1 MKSIN
6 FSEKG
11 QPLLLDYCQFLLAGF
26 QNFTQTH
33 FANHTEK
40 WSHDQLNRLLN
51 TERIPARELW
61 RSVRNDIEF
70 DEDGYILF
78 DDTVLPKPYSKEIQS
93 VRRQWSGSEKRVI
106 QGIGLV
112 TCVYVNP
119 KTQRYWIID
128 YRIYDIDRDGKT
140 KLQHLQEMLHNA
152 CFVKDL
158 PFRVVLVDSWYAS
171 MAVLKTIQTL
181 SKVYYAP
188 LKRNRLVNDSD
199 GVAPHKRIDALTWTA
214 SELRQGK
221 RVHIRKFPRGQQ
233 VKLFRIA
240 SGTGRTEYIA
250 TNDLSQSD
258 AKATQQECRIRW
270 KIEQLHRELKQT
282 TGISKCQNRR
292 HRGQRNHIACCLWVW
307 VSLTRAARA
316 TGQTIYRLKENLYE
330 DYMRREIENPSI
342 VVNFA

>member
-1 MKSIN
+1 M
-6 FSEKG
+6 E
-11 QPLLLDYCQFLLAGF
+11 
-26 QNFTQTH
+26 
-33 FANHTEK
+33 
-40 WSHDQLNRLLN
+40 
-51 TERIPARELW
+51 
-61 RSVRNDIEF
+61 
-70 DEDGYILF
+70 
-78 DDTVLPKPYSKEIQS
+78 S

-119 KTQRYWIID
+119 KTHQYWIID
-128 YRIYDIDRDGKT
+128 YRIYDPDRDAKT

-152 CFVKDL
+152 YFVKNL

-171 MAVLKTIQTL
+171 MVVIKKIESL
-181 SKVYYAP
+181 SKIYYAP

-199 GVAPHKRIDALTWTA
+199 GVEPHKRIEDLTWTA
-214 SELRQGK
+214 SELQQGK
-221 RVHIRKFPRGQQ
+221 RVHIRKFPRGHQ

-240 SGTGRTEYIA
+240 SGTRRTEYIV

-258 AKATQQECRIRW
+258 ATMTKQECRVRW

-282 TGISKCQNRR
+282 TGISKCQSRQ

-316 TGQTIYRLKENLYE
+316 TGQTIYRLKESLYH

>member
-1 MKSIN
+1 MTNIN
-6 FSEKG
+6 LSEKR
-11 QPLLLDYCQFLLAGF
+11 QPLFLDYCQFLLAGF
-26 QNFTQTH
+26 QNFTQTY
-33 FANHTEK
+33 FADRTEK

-61 RSVRNDIEF
+61 RSVRNDIDF
-70 DEDGYILF
+70 HEDGYILF
-78 DDTVLPKPYSKEIQS
+78 DDTVLPKPDAKEIEP
-93 VRRQWSGSEKRVI
+93 VRRQCSGSEKRVI

-119 KTQRYWIID
+119 ETQRYWIID

-140 KLQHLQEMLHNA
+140 KLQHLQDMLRNA
-152 CFVKDL
+152 CFVKHL
-158 PFRVVLVDSWYAS
+158 PFQTVLIDSWYAS
-171 MAVLKTIQTL
+171 MKVMKVVEAV
-181 SKVYYAP
+181 SKIYYAP
-188 LKRNRLVNDSD
+188 LKCNRLVNDSD
-199 GVAPHKRIDALTWTA
+199 GVDEHKRVDALTWTQT
-214 SELRQGK
+214 EQQQGK
-221 RVHIRKFPRGQQ
+221 LVHIKKFPKGHQ

-240 SGTGRTEYIA
+240 SGSGRTEYIV

-258 AKATQQECRIRW
+258 TKATQRKCRLRW

-282 TGISKCQNRR
+282 TGISKCQSRQ

-316 TGQTIYRLKENLYE
+316 TDQTVYRLKESLYD
-330 DYMRREIENPSI
+330 DYIRREIENPSI